1 MTNTHT
7 SQEER
12 AHPLVR
18 THEGRIIAGVAT
30 GVALRLDIP
39 LWLVR
44 LGFVVLTFFG
54 GLGIAMY
61 LAAWLLMRDE
71 YESESIASR
80 LVGRIDGA
88 AGWVGVSLV
97 GLAALIFLDTTGV
110 LSGDLAAALVLA
122 VIGVLLYRGELGGRA
137 TATTGE
143 PPSDPAETS
152 TSPSQETSPMIE
164 APPSSAAATEPKT
177 VKVAAPPSPPKPPRE
192 PSKLGPLTFAF
203 GFIVL
208 GVVGIVDVLLTDFDP
223 NARHYWSI
231 GLTITGLG
239 LVAGAWFGRARGLIA
254 LGVILVPIVVASP
267 LADLEIQGSI
277 GERNVEVES
286 VSDVEASYE
295 LGVGSMMLDLSNV
308 DFDGQTVESSA
319 EVGIGELV
327 VLVPDNVRVVVD
339 GEAGIGEVELFGRSS
354 NGVGVDRSDT
364 SDGESG
370 TLTLDLSIGIG
381 TIEVREVE
389 VARSSLDSRS
399 TIDLTPVVASNGDD
413 LTTTEKEAA

>member
-1 MTNTHT
+1 MTNTDT

-12 AHPLVR
+12 AHPLIR

-30 GVALRLDIP
+30 GVARRLDIP

-44 LGFVVLTFFG
+44 IGFVVLTFFG
-54 GLGIAMY
+54 GLGIALY

-71 YESESIASR
+71 HETESIASR

-122 VIGVLLYRGELGGRA
+122 VIGVLLYRGELGGQSTG
-137 TATTGE
+137 TARE
-143 PPSDPAETS
+143 PLSDPAET
-152 TSPSQETSPMIE
+152 PSSETEETSPMNT
-164 APPSSAAATEPKT
+164 APPSAIDTEPRT
-177 VKVAAPPSPPKPPRE
+177 VKVTAPPSPPKPPRE
-192 PSKLGPLTFAF
+192 PSKLGPLTFAL

-208 GVVGIVDVLLTDFDP
+208 GLVGMFDVLLTDFDP

-231 GLTITGLG
+231 GLTLAGLS
-239 LVAGAWFGRARGLIA
+239 LMVGAWFGRARGLIA

-267 LADLEIQGSI
+267 LADLELQGSV

-286 VSDVEASYE
+286 VSDIEALYE
-295 LGVGSMMLDLSNV
+295 LGVGSMVLDLSEV

-327 VLVPDNVRVVVD
+327 VLVPSNVTVTVD

-364 SDGESG
+364 SDGDSG
-370 TLTLDLSIGIG
+370 TLTLHVSVGIG
-381 TIEVREVE
+381 SVEVRQVE

-399 TIDLTPVVASNGDD
+399 AIDITPVVALNPGD
-413 LTTTEKEAA
+413 TTEKEAA

>member
-54 GLGIAMY
+54 GLGIALY

-71 YESESIASR
+71 HETESIASR

-122 VIGVLLYRGELGGRA
+122 VIGVLLYRGELGGR
-137 TATTGE
+137 TTGTAQE
-143 PPSDPAETS
+143 PPSEAEAP
-152 TSPSQETSPMIE
+152 TSPSQEISPMNT
-164 APPSSAAATEPKT
+164 APPSSAAASEPKT
-177 VKVAAPPSPPKPPRE
+177 VKVAAPPPPPRPPRE

-208 GVVGIVDVLLTDFDP
+208 GLVGMFDVLLTDFDP

-239 LVAGAWFGRARGLIA
+239 LLVGAWFGRARGLIA

-286 VSDVEASYE
+286 VSAIEASYE
-295 LGVGSMMLDLSNV
+295 LGVGSMVLDLSDV
-308 DFDGQTVESSA
+308 EFDGQTVESSA

-327 VLVPDNVRVVVD
+327 VLVPDTVMVVVD

-381 TIEVREVE
+381 SIEVREVE
-389 VARSSLDSRS
+389 VARSSLDGRS
-399 TIDLTPVVASNGDD
+399 VIDLTPVVASNGDD